1 MGNKETAE
9 QKLLR
14 LIEATDA
21 KDGSKGKGQTSSPA
35 MQELQLAATPSASSR
50 PSSAPAVAP
59 TPVAAS
65 AAPVRASAADEAQR
79 VLSSVKSVG
88 VSPISISVPPILDS
102 LMAILKGAGSL
113 AKSPSSFGLKDVNK
127 VLAILILIFAVVFS
141 MSLFNN
147 LRVSKQELQFDVEE
161 LAAPKGGIVLP
172 TFKDIAEYLQTVSH
186 RNIFQPYEKKI
197 VEEKTDEETPLTPK
211 VAEKISTWK
220 LVGVSWIDT
229 PESTT
234 AMIEDGQTSM
244 TYFVKTGDVFKGVKV
259 ESIYAD
265 RVVVSFDGE
274 IMDLP
279 LY

>member
-1 MGNKETAE
+1 MGKETAE

-21 KDGSKGKGQTSSPA
+21 KEGGKGKGQTASPA
-35 MQELQLAATPSASSR
+35 MQELQIAATPGAAVSR
-50 PSSAPAVAP
+50 PSAPAPA
-59 TPVAAS
+59 PVAAAS
-65 AAPVRASAADEAQR
+65 APVERSPVADEAQR

-88 VSPISISVPPILDS
+88 VSSISISVPPILDS
-102 LMAILKGAGSL
+102 LMAIFKGAGSL

-127 VLAILILIFAVVFS
+127 GLAVLILIFAVVFS

-147 LRVSKQELQFDVEE
+147 LRVSKQELKFDVEE
-161 LAAPKGGIVLP
+161 LAAPKGAIVLP
-172 TFKDIAEYLQTVSH
+172 TFKDIAEYLQTVSN

-197 VEEKTDEETPLTPK
+197 VEEKNEEDLPTTPK
-211 VAEKISTWK
+211 VAEKISSWK

-244 TYFVKTGDVFKGVKV
+244 TYFVKTGEVFKGVKV